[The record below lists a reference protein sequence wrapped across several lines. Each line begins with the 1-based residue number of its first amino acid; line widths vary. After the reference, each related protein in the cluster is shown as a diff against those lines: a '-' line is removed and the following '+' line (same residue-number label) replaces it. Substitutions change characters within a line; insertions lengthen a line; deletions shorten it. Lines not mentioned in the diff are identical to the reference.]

1 VEFGIHEEVPSHGK
15 TLLQFRAELF
25 NLFNQPQFDDTY
37 VYPGNNS
44 QADKITSASDYAYN
58 PSERIIQFG
67 LKYN

>member
-1 VEFGIHEEVPSHGK
+1 M
-15 TLLQFRAELF
+15 QFRAELF